1 MAFFFFPSL
10 RNLSPDGARGLG
22 FGMSL
27 SAYVRAWARARVC
40 VCESGCGCVSV
51 SVCACLLVQHRV
63 QVEEGFE
70 ANWDLSR
77 SSSSKRGWGEQAAD
91 Y

>member
-1 MAFFFFPSL
+1 MIGKGTEEGRWLFFFAQSVA
-10 RNLSPDGARGLG
+10 GWCARGLG

-27 SAYVRAWARARVC
+27 SAYVRAWAGG
-40 VCESGCGCVSV
+40 CESGCGCVR
-51 SVCACLLVQHRV
+51 VCACLQHRV
-63 QVEEGFE
+63 QVERFE